1 MSVIFKRK
9 SFKEDC
15 DSIVNIIYDEKY
27 GRVQNYLAKS
37 FELDLDLLY
46 ILDKKTGYSIISQAL
61 SARYEN
67 SEIEITDKIDKLA
80 SHWNDIEFDIF
91 RILYDIFECE
101 KIYKKDI
108 IAEFS
113 INSVC
118 PRYLDRWSFDIN
130 YRKSIEEMVLTCIHE
145 IIHFVWFE
153 KWAELFENTSK
164 EEFNAPSATWLL
176 SEIVIDAIIKETE
189 LKKYCSEKQ
198 LAYKHFYD
206 IHIDG
211 VNVMEYFGNLFNSCD
226 IREFMSEGYRYVVE
240 NKQLLW

>member
-27 GRVQNYLAKS
+27 GRVQNYLAKN

-46 ILDKKTGYSIISQAL
+46 SLDKNAGYNILSQTL
-61 SARYEN
+61 SVHYEN
-67 SEIEITDKIDKLA
+67 SEIEIADKIDMFNRC
-80 SHWNDIEFDIF
+80 WEDIECDVF

-101 KIYKKDI
+101 KIYNKDI

-153 KWAELFENTSK
+153 KWTELFTNMSK
-164 EEFNAPSATWLL
+164 EEYNAPSIPWLL

-189 LKKYCSEKQ
+189 LKKYCSEEQ

-206 IHIDG
+206 IQIDG
-211 VNVMEYFGNLFNSCD
+211 ANVMEYFRNLFNSSD
-226 IREFMSEGYRYVVE
+226 VNTFMVEGYKYVMK

>member
-1 MSVIFKRK
+1 MSVVFKRK

-27 GRVQNYLAKS
+27 GRVQNCLAKN
-37 FELDLDLLY
+37 FELDLNLLY
-46 ILDKKTGYSIISQAL
+46 SLDKNASYNIITQTL
-61 SARYEN
+61 SVHYEN
-67 SEIEITDKIDKLA
+67 SEIEITDKIAIFNRCWK
-80 SHWNDIEFDIF
+80 DIEYDVF
-91 RILYDIFECE
+91 RILCDIFECE

-130 YRKSIEEMVLTCIHE
+130 YRKNIEEMVLTCIHE

-198 LAYKHFYD
+198 PAYKHFYD
-206 IHIDG
+206 VQIDG

-226 IREFMSEGYRYVVE
+226 IREFMTEGYMYVVE